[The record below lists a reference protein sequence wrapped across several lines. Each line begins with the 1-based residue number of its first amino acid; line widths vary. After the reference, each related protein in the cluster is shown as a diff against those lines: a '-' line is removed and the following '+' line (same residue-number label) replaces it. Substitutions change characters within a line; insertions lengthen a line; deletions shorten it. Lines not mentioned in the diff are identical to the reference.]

1 MNKHCIHLTIWCG
14 FWSGEIIGPYFFRN
28 EVGNT
33 VTVNGERYRSM
44 ITNFLWPKLEE
55 VDLYNIWFQQDG
67 ATCHTARATTELLR
81 EKFGDSIISRNCDIE
96 WPPRSCDLTPLDRRL
111 LLVGLFE
118 VIGL

>member
-1 MNKHCIHLTIWCG
+1 LTVWCG
-14 FWSGEIIGPYFFRN
+14 FWSGGIIGPYFFRN

-44 ITNFLWPKLEE
+44 ITNFLWPQLEE
-55 VDLYNIWFQQDG
+55 VDLHNIWFQQDG